1 MGALIGLGAAGSE
14 FISPLDLVAV
24 GLVDAAEAEALA
36 ASEGDAV

>member
-1 MGALIGLGAAGSE
+1 
-14 FISPLDLVAV
+14 LDLVAV